1 MHPVSLT
8 QPLHPF
14 LCPFLPP
21 SLFVFKH
28 RVFTRMFSNFP
39 HSFHLR
45 PPLFNTGR
53 WEIKTSNELSTELG
67 GFVTVE
73 IDENGSFR
81 AIGHRKNDKGLL
93 SSTVQVSRNGS
104 FFLRGLASSS
114 SLTETELD
122 ATTTTTAASTTTPT
136 TREKAK
142 ASATQPTEGDR
153 VVGFLTFEADQAEQV
168 SSSLGG
174 LGLPQS
180 FLSRPPAVRDL
191 SGKQREILVTVVS
204 MDTII
209 LLFVERSKFYVMTR
223 STASSNSADAQAP
236 TPLNAVLVTQL
247 FSMVATAV
255 AEALR
260 SDLMHLL
267 K

>member
-1 MHPVSLT
+1 M
-8 QPLHPF
+8 
-14 LCPFLPP
+14 
-21 SLFVFKH
+21 
-28 RVFTRMFSNFP
+28 
-39 HSFHLR
+39 
-45 PPLFNTGR
+45 
-53 WEIKTSNELSTELG
+53 
-67 GFVTVE
+67 TVE

-104 FFLRGLASSS
+104 FSLRGLASSACPGGEIEPEEGTTTATARS
-114 SLTETELD
+114 SSS
-122 ATTTTTAASTTTPT
+122 TTTTNTC
-136 TREKAK
+136 EKAEGCATLAGGNI
-142 ASATQPTEGDR
+142 ASQQSPTEGDR
-153 VVGFLTFEADQAEQV
+153 VVGVLTFEADQTEQL
-168 SSSLGG
+168 SSSVGG

-191 SGKQREILVTVVS
+191 SGKQREVLVTVVS

-209 LLFVERSKFYVMTR
+209 LLFVERSKFYVLKR

-236 TPLNAVLVTQL
+236 TPLNAVLVTQI